1 MNNNYKDYNII
12 PIGDHCAISI
22 ILKDLGLRNKSYPF
36 DWSSHTDI
44 LFNTNIIYNIK
55 IIDSLELDNIS
66 HITKEYIGDALVN
79 INKINTK
86 TNINFPHELG
96 NSDEIIKKYERRF
109 ERLYLDLNNKTNLFI
124 LLTRHF
130 YIDENNFEEIM
141 KILFKFNND
150 NKILF
155 ISGTNHIY
163 FEEKK
168 YDNVIFKYIN
178 YDISKCCAY
187 DYDAFRPYIKKYLQ
201 ELLL

>member
-1 MNNNYKDYNII
+1 MNDNYKNYNII
-12 PIGDHCAISI
+12 PIGDHCAISLI
-22 ILKDLGLRNKSYPF
+22 FKDLGLRNKSYPF
-36 DWSSHTDI
+36 DWNSHTDV
-44 LFNTNIIYNIK
+44 LYNTNIIYNIK
-55 IIDSLELDNIS
+55 IIDSLKLDNIS
-66 HITKEYIGDALVN
+66 HITEEYIGDALVN

-124 LLTRHF
+124 LLTRYF
-130 YIDENNFEEIM
+130 YIDENNFEEIR

-168 YDNVIFKYIN
+168 YDNVIFKHIN
-178 YDISKCCAY
+178 YDISKCYAY
-187 DYDAFRPYIKKYLQ
+187 DYDVFRPYIKKYLQ

>member
-79 INKINTK
+79 INKIAIDFIFN
-86 TNINFPHELG
+86 NI
-96 NSDEIIKKYERRF
+96 IIHGV
-109 ERLYLDLNNKTNLFI
+109 I
-124 LLTRHF
+124 LRKF
-130 YIDENNFEEIM
+130 YI
-141 KILFKFNND
+141 KIRFS
-150 NKILF
+150 I
-155 ISGTNHIY
+155 
-163 FEEKK
+163 
-168 YDNVIFKYIN
+168 
-178 YDISKCCAY
+178 A
-187 DYDAFRPYIKKYLQ
+187 LQ
-201 ELLL
+201 I

>member
-1 MNNNYKDYNII
+1 MDKKINFNNKIYSEIIPFGEECYTCASIDFKFNNNNKIRD
-12 PIGDHCAISI
+12 
-22 ILKDLGLRNKSYPF
+22 KSYPF

-130 YIDENNFEEIM
+130 YIDENKE
-141 KILFKFNND
+141 
-150 NKILF
+150 
-155 ISGTNHIY
+155 
-163 FEEKK
+163 
-168 YDNVIFKYIN
+168 NV
-178 YDISKCCAY
+178 
-187 DYDAFRPYIKKYLQ
+187 
-201 ELLL
+201 